1 MKKTMM
7 SLLALALCLMLPIS
21 CLAGSYSSTISS
33 IHSSFVSGNRSASSA
48 PQQEANGAYRC
59 VELLE
64 LIAAKAGVSS
74 LTISS
79 IHSSFVSGNR
89 SANSAP
95 QQQANGMYR
104 CVELLEAIAYAL
116 DR

>member
-33 IHSSFVSGNRSASSA
+33 IHSSFVSSNRSAKSA
-48 PQQEANGAYRC
+48 PQQAVNGAYRC

-64 LIAAKAGVSS
+64 VIAYEYGVSS
-74 LTISS
+74 STVSS
-79 IHSSFVSGNR
+79 IHSSFSSSNR
-89 SANSAP
+89 SSKSAP
-95 QQQANGMYR
+95 QQLVNGLYR
-104 CVELLEAIAYAL
+104 CVELLEAIAYRL